1 MRGCVKSEGLGSL
14 SPFPTLITHHL
25 APTLPLPPHITQVDI
40 EVELGGSDSQR
51 LFAFN
56 MRLTHQAGKVW

>member
-1 MRGCVKSEGLGSL
+1 
-14 SPFPTLITHHL
+14 
-25 APTLPLPPHITQVDI
+25 VDI

-56 MRLTHQAGKVW
+56 MRLTQQAGKVRLVEQVLYRS